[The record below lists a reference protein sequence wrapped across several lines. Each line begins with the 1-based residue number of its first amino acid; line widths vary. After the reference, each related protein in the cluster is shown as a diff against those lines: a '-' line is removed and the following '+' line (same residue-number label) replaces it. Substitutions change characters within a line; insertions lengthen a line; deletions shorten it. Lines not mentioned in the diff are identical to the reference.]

1 MDDDFL
7 AGKPDVL
14 VTAVSRLKSAEAEVA
29 RARRELAAL
38 IVAESEA
45 GVPVSKL
52 AERTG
57 KTPTDIRNL
66 LGVRRA
72 ARTPRS
78 A

>member
-1 MDDDFL
+1 MDDDSL

-14 VTAVSRLKSAEAEVA
+14 VTAVGRLKAAEAELV
-29 RARRELAAL
+29 RAGRELAVL
-38 IVAESEA
+38 IVAEREA
-45 GVPVSKL
+45 GVPVAEL

-72 ARTPRS
+72 ARTPGR

>member
-1 MDDDFL
+1 MDDDSP

-14 VTAVSRLKSAEAEVA
+14 VAAVSRVKSAEAEVA

-38 IVAESEA
+38 IVAEREA
-45 GVPVSKL
+45 GVPVSEL

-72 ARTPRS
+72 ARPRS